1 MNITNWTEINI
12 QMNPKDKEK
21 ENNKF
26 IWSLKKKKIELG
38 LTRCE
43 GFIFDFNEDS
53 TCSFVTPISGSGSGS
68 GCVCVRFW
76 LTSCEFSDEMIL

>member
-1 MNITNWTEINI
+1 M
-12 QMNPKDKEK
+12 K
-21 ENNKF
+21 
-26 IWSLKKKKIELG
+26 LKKKKIELG

-68 GCVCVRFW
+68 GSVCVRF
-76 LTSCEFSDEMIL
+76 